1 MDRLSA
7 MRLFVRVV
15 ERRSFRAA
23 ASDLSLPRSSA
34 TAGIKALEAALGTTL
49 LRRSTRHV
57 GPTDEGEGYYRHCV
71 AVLGEMDAVEVALQG
86 RVATGMLRV
95 NTSAQ
100 FARTWLLPAL
110 PGFLAKHPGLQFHL
124 SEGDRLVNLV
134 GEGVDCV
141 IRGGET
147 GQGDLMVR
155 RLGTLPEITCASLDY
170 LARHGEPRSPDE
182 LDGHEMVGF
191 VSSRTGA
198 VLPLELTIDGRTR
211 EYLLPVRVSASS
223 ADSCAT
229 FAQLGFGLVQLP
241 RIRFADELR
250 TGAMVEVLR
259 AHRPPPLPISLLYPR
274 TRIVPAR
281 LRVFIDWLEEALVP
295 QMVS

>member
-1 MDRLSA
+1 MDRLCA

-23 ASDLSLPRSSA
+23 ASDLGMPRSSA

-57 GPTDEGEGYYRHCV
+57 GPTEEGEGYYRHCV
-71 AVLGEMDAVEVALQG
+71 AVLGEMDAVETALRG
-86 RVATGMLRV
+86 RVPTGTLRV
-95 NTSAQ
+95 DTSAQ

-110 PGFLAKHPGLQFHL
+110 PDFLSRHSGLRFHL

-147 GQGDLMVR
+147 TEGDLMVR
-155 RLGTLPEITCASLDY
+155 RLGALPEITCASRTY
-170 LARHGEPRSPDE
+170 LARHGEPRSPDDLE
-182 LDGHEMVGF
+182 GHEMVGF

-198 VLPLELTIDGRTR
+198 VLPLEFTIEGQTR
-211 EYLLPVRVSASS
+211 EYTLPVRVSATG

-229 FAQLGFGLVQLP
+229 LAQLGFGLVQLP
-241 RIRFADELR
+241 RIRFADALQS
-250 TGAMVEVLR
+250 GAMVEVLR
-259 AHRPPPLPISLLYPR
+259 PYRPPPLPISLLYPR
-274 TRIVPAR
+274 RLVPAR

-295 QMVS
+295 AMV

>member
-23 ASDLSLPRSSA
+23 ASDLGLPRSSA
-34 TAGIKALEAALGTTL
+34 TAGIKELEAALGTTL

-57 GPTDEGEGYYRHCV
+57 RPTDEGEGYYSHCV

-86 RVATGMLRV
+86 GVATGTLRV
-95 NTSAQ
+95 DTSAQ
-100 FARTWLLPAL
+100 FARNWLLPAL
-110 PGFLAKHPGLQFHL
+110 PGFLSTHPGLRFHL
-124 SEGDRLVNLV
+124 SESDRQVNLV

-147 GQGDLMVR
+147 AEGDLMIR
-155 RLGTLPEITCASLDY
+155 RLGALPEITCASPAY
-170 LARHGEPRSPDE
+170 LARHGEPRSPDD
-182 LDGHEMVGF
+182 LQGHEMVGF

-198 VLPLELTIDGRTR
+198 VLPLEFTIDGRTC
-211 EYLLPVRVSASS
+211 EYALPARVSATG

-229 FAQLGFGLVQLP
+229 FAQLGYGLVQLP
-241 RIRFADELR
+241 RVRFANDLR
-250 TGAMVEVLR
+250 SGAMVEVLR
-259 AHRPPPLPISLLYPR
+259 AYRPPPLPISLLYPR

-281 LRVFIDWLEEALVP
+281 LRVFIAWLEEVLVP
-295 QMVS
+295 QMV

>member
-1 MDRLSA
+1 M
-7 MRLFVRVV
+7 
-15 ERRSFRAA
+15 
-23 ASDLSLPRSSA
+23 
-34 TAGIKALEAALGTTL
+34 
-49 LRRSTRHV
+49 
-57 GPTDEGEGYYRHCV
+57 
-71 AVLGEMDAVEVALQG
+71 
-86 RVATGMLRV
+86 
-95 NTSAQ
+95 
-100 FARTWLLPAL
+100 
-110 PGFLAKHPGLQFHL
+110 
-124 SEGDRLVNLV
+124 NLV

-155 RLGTLPEITCASLDY
+155 QLGTLPEITCASLDY

>member
-1 MDRLSA
+1 

-23 ASDLSLPRSSA
+23 ASDLGLPRSSA

-57 GPTDEGEGYYRHCV
+57 APTDEGDDYYRHCV
-71 AVLGEMDAVEVALQG
+71 AMLGELDAVEMALRG
-86 RVATGMLRV
+86 RVATGVLRV
-95 NTSAQ
+95 DTSAQ

-110 PGFLAKHPGLQFHL
+110 PGFLARHPRLQFHL

-141 IRGGET
+141 IRGGEV
-147 GQGDLMVR
+147 GEGDLMVR
-155 RLGTLPEITCASLDY
+155 RLGVLPEITCASRDY
-170 LARHGEPRSPDE
+170 LARHAEPRSPDD

-191 VSSRTGA
+191 VSSRTGV
-198 VLPLELTIDGRTR
+198 VLPLEFSVGGGTR
-211 EYLLPVRVSASS
+211 EYALPVRVSATS

-229 FAQLGFGLVQLP
+229 LAQLGFGLVQLP
-241 RIRFADELR
+241 LVRFAEALR

-259 AHRPPPLPISLLYPR
+259 DYRPPPLPVSLLYPR
-274 TRIVPAR
+274 SRIVPAR
-281 LRVFIDWLEEALVP
+281 LRVFIDWLEEVLVP
-295 QMVS
+295 QMVL